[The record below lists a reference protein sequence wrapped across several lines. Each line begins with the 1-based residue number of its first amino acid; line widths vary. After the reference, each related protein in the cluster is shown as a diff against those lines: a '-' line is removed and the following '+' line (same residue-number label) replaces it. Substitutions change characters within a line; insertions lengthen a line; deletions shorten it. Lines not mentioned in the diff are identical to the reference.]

1 MPRVTI
7 PQARYWL
14 LTPVEHLPNEP
25 ELSGDIV
32 YLKGQQERGEETGLL
47 HWQLLVVFSKK
58 LRLRGVKSHF
68 CPQAHCEPSRSVA
81 ANDYVWK
88 EDTRVPDTQFEHGAL
103 PISRARSTDWDRVYD
118 DAIIGN
124 IENIPRTSSLEITR
138 LSSASGSTT
147 LSLLSDLT
155 LPSISTGATLG
166 LANLDAPGMRQDQ
179 SMMSSSRTLTLSGG
193 MATEDN
199 RPSLLMS
206 LLVVSILVTF
216 LSGLIVTLRWLR

>member
-14 LTPVEHLPNEP
+14 LTIPVEHLPNEP

-103 PISRARSTDWDRVYD
+103 PISRAALPIGTESTMMHHRKHREYPKD
-118 DAIIGN
+118 
-124 IENIPRTSSLEITR
+124 IPLEI
-138 LSSASGSTT
+138 SAIKRIGV
-147 LSLLSDLT
+147 
-155 LPSISTGATLG
+155 
-166 LANLDAPGMRQDQ
+166 DQ
-179 SMMSSSRTLTLSGG
+179 R
-193 MATEDN
+193 
-199 RPSLLMS
+199 
-206 LLVVSILVTF
+206 
-216 LSGLIVTLRWLR
+216 